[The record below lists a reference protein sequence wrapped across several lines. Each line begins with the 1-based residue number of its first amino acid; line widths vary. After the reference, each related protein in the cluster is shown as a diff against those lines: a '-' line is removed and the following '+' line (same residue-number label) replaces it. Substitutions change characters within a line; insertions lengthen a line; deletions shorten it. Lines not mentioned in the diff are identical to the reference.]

1 MKKLILLSL
10 LALAFLPLTAQETET
25 VPSGFQLWTT
35 SSLQQLSQELSA
47 KAATDAHYAATHRF
61 PDFSNDYALFAR
73 READGIPEWHE
84 TEADIFFVKTGT
96 ATLLVGGTLEG
107 AQNTEPNERRNGTI
121 VGGIQRKLAAGDV
134 VRIPAK
140 TPHQLL
146 LEGAHEFT
154 YLVIKIKGY

>member
-1 MKKLILLSL
+1 MKKVCLFCVLV
-10 LALAFLPLTAQETET
+10 LALLPTTAQETL
-25 VPSGFQLWTT
+25 PAGFEVW
-35 SSLQQLSQELSA
+35 SAGSLKQLSQELSK
-47 KAATDAHYAATHRF
+47 KAATDAHHSAVQRF
-61 PDFSNDYALFAR
+61 ADYSNDYALFAR

-84 TEADIFFVKTGT
+84 NEADIFFVQTGA

-107 AQNTEPNERRNGTI
+107 AQNIDAHEKRNGTI
-121 VGGIQRKLAAGDV
+121 TGAIRRKLAAGDV

-154 YLVIKIKGY
+154 YFVVKVKGY